1 LKTRFSQYRV
11 FFKVEWTGR
20 DLNPRL
26 PPCEGGDVVTVLAP
40 AAGVLNNIRSG
51 MSGIFPEAGHELGN
65 IGTLLTDIVSTTNQ
79 NTGMSVNV
87 GNASLEAEKILEE
100 AETAAER
107 KLKAQLPEV
116 STAAS
121 PQEKTSVET

>member
-1 LKTRFSQYRV
+1 VDR
-11 FFKVEWTGR
+11 G